1 MIPQHLGRPTIVV
14 ALVCVMLCSCSA
26 TAQELPTYT
35 VLKTRSPIRVDGRL
49 DDPAWTVAPPV
60 GSFVNNVDGSPSSLQ
75 TEARILYDDR
85 FLYFAFKLADSNVWS
100 TFRGRDEHLWTEEVV
115 EVFLRA
121 DPETRSYIELE
132 VNPLGT
138 LIDIYLVDVR
148 KPLPYA
154 TWNSAKID
162 WAVQV
167 DGTVDGLEGD
177 SGWTC
182 ELALPLEDVVPAPNI
197 PPKPGD
203 RWRLSLYRVER
214 KPERAS
220 LAWSPTMKPD
230 FHVPDRFGVIIFS
243 DRLAP

>member
-1 MIPQHLGRPTIVV
+1 MIPHLRRGSFILAEFVCLMFCTCFVV
-14 ALVCVMLCSCSA
+14 G
-26 TAQELPTYT
+26 QELPSYT
-35 VLKTRSPIRVDGRL
+35 VLKTGSPIRIDGRL
-49 DDPAWTVAPPV
+49 DDPAWKAAPVV
-60 GSFVNNVDGSPSSLQ
+60 GSFVNNVDGSPSSLR

-85 FLYFAFKLADSNVWS
+85 FLYFAFDLADTNVWS
-100 TFRGRDEHLWTEEVV
+100 TFRGRDEHLWREEVV

-121 DPETRSYIELE
+121 DPQTRSYIELE

-154 TWNSAKID
+154 SWNSARID

-167 DGTVDGLEGD
+167 DGTVDGQDGD
-177 SGWTC
+177 RGWTC
-182 ELALPLEDVVPAPNI
+182 ELALPMEDVVPAPNI

-203 RWRLSLYRVER
+203 RWRLNLYRVEN
-214 KPERAS
+214 KPEKAG

-230 FHVPDRFGVIIFS
+230 FHVPEMFGVIVFS
-243 DRLAP
+243 DKLVP

>member
-1 MIPQHLGRPTIVV
+1 MIPHPLRKPCIV
-14 ALVCVMLCSCSA
+14 AELVCLTICA
-26 TAQELPTYT
+26 GTAAAKELPSYT
-35 VLKTRSPIRVDGRL
+35 VLKTKSPIRIDGKL
-49 DDPAWTVAPPV
+49 DDPAWAAAPLV
-60 GSFVNNVDGSPSSLQ
+60 GSFVNNVDGSPSELG

-100 TFRGRDEHLWTEEVV
+100 TFRGRDDHLWTEEVV
-115 EVFLRA
+115 EVFLRG
-121 DPETRSYIELE
+121 DPQTKSYIELE

-154 TWNSAKID
+154 SWNSAKID

-167 DGTVDGLEGD
+167 DGTVDGQDGD
-177 SGWTC
+177 RGWTC
-182 ELALPLEDVVPAPNI
+182 ELALPMEDVVPAPNI

-203 RWRLSLYRVER
+203 RWRLNLYRVES
-214 KPERAS
+214 KPQKAG

-230 FHVPDRFGVIIFS
+230 FHVPDMFGVIVFS
-243 DRLAP
+243 DQLVP